1 MGLLKLLPKRPVFTA
16 EEMLRFANIADN
28 AGQVF
33 LGVMVLTP
41 LATGLDKADRP
52 VLSSGVTGT
61 FVSWLI
67 SWLLTKKAIKK

>member
-1 MGLLKLLPKRPVFTA
+1 MNLLKLFPKKPVFTA
-16 EEMLRFANIADN
+16 EEILRFANIADN

-41 LATGLDKADRP
+41 IVSGLDKVGQP

-61 FVSWLI
+61 FLSWLI
-67 SWLLTKKAIKK
+67 SWLLTKKAIKG